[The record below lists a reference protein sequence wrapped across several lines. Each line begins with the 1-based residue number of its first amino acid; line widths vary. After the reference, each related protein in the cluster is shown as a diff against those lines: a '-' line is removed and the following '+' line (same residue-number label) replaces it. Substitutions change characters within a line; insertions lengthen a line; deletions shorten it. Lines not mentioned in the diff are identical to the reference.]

1 MNKLAEVSSIDA
13 MNANVRR
20 LRELHALSQR
30 ELAALAK
37 LSVTTVNRIETGQ
50 RKPMPRTVR
59 KLAEALGVTPE
70 ELLAEQPRLIE

>member
-1 MNKLAEVSSIDA
+1 

-20 LRELHALSQR
+20 LRVLHALSQR
-30 ELAALAK
+30 ELAEQAK

-70 ELLAEQPRLIE
+70 ELLAEQPRLMG

>member
-1 MNKLAEVSSIDA
+1 MDSNL
-13 MNANVRR
+13 RR
-20 LRELHALSQR
+20 LRELRALSQR

-70 ELLAEQPRLIE
+70 ELLTEQPKLME

>member
-1 MNKLAEVSSIDA
+1 
-13 MNANVRR
+13 MNANIRR

-30 ELAALAK
+30 DLAALAK
-37 LSVTTVNRIETGQ
+37 LSVTTINRIETGQ

-70 ELLAEQPRLIE
+70 ELLAEQHRLME

>member
-1 MNKLAEVSSIDA
+1 MNGKVH
-13 MNANVRR
+13 R
-20 LRELHALSQR
+20 LRVLRALSQR
-30 ELAALAK
+30 ELAVRAK

-50 RKPMPRTVR
+50 RKPMPKTVR

>member
-1 MNKLAEVSSIDA
+1 

-20 LRELHALSQR
+20 LRELRALSQR
-30 ELAALAK
+30 DLAALAK

-70 ELLAEQPRLIE
+70 ELITEQPRLIE

>member
-1 MNKLAEVSSIDA
+1 

-20 LRELHALSQR
+20 LRELRALSQR
-30 ELAALAK
+30 DLAVLAK
-37 LSVTTVNRIETGQ
+37 LSVTTINRIESGQ

-70 ELLAEQPRLIE
+70 ELLTEQPRLIE